1 MKKTISLLGILLF
14 YAIHI
19 HAQDNF
25 KFEGDKVYVLNYGM
39 ELTECETDG
48 TPVSPSSTIVAN
60 KGWEVRID
68 KVLTADDKVV
78 IYFLKWKESNP
89 KLTQRNDQL
98 VEKTVA
104 IPAVPAQ
111 TDGEGN
117 IVVAAIPAKTKNERV
132 YFYLTLDDFKKGL
145 SKKKSD
151 IDIQFG
157 TATIPI
163 KIRPGNDEG
172 IPFDFNGN
180 FNAGVGL
187 SIKFNSFY
195 GINLYTGISI
205 TSVPVDEKTSN
216 GIVTSATN
224 AGALTPTI
232 GIIKEIGPVQV
243 GGFIGF
249 DYLSRELGENWI
261 YQGRRWFGV
270 GVGVNIF
277 DVSRGARGG
286 DTQSP

>member
-1 MKKTISLLGILLF
+1 
-14 YAIHI
+14 
-19 HAQDNF
+19 
-25 KFEGDKVYVLNYGM
+25 M

-48 TPVSPSSTIVAN
+48 TPISPLNTIVAN

-68 KVLTADDKVV
+68 KVLSETDQVV
-78 IYFLKWKESNP
+78 IYFLRWEENNQ
-89 KLTQRNDQL
+89 KLVLRNKQL
-98 VEKTVA
+98 VEKTINIPA
-104 IPAVPAQ
+104 IPAQ
-111 TDGEGN
+111 KDGLGN
-117 IVVAAIPAKTKNERV
+117 ITVAAVPAKTKNERV
-132 YFYLTLDDFKKGL
+132 YFYLTIDDFKKGV
-145 SKKKSD
+145 SKKKSA
-151 IDIQFG
+151 IDVQFG

-187 SIKFNSFY
+187 SIKLNSFH
-195 GINLYTGISI
+195 GINIYTGISI
-205 TSVPVDEKTSN
+205 TSVPVDEETSN

-249 DYLSRELGENWI
+249 DYLSRELGQNWI

-277 DVSRGARGG
+277 DVSGGARGG
-286 DTQSP
+286 NTQDP